1 MKTNNGSLY
10 RQWTAAIIATISLF
24 MMGMFLGWPSPV
36 LQKITSPTSE
46 VYLTSEQTS
55 WMVSVLYI
63 GSTLSPIPTGWMAN
77 CLGRKMTF
85 MVLASVAITSW
96 LFLVAVQSPF
106 GIYTARFL
114 GGMWG
119 GSAYTIAPIYLC
131 EITEPRVRG
140 AINALFTLLA
150 YCGIMFEYCIGPHVS
165 FTLLSILSALVPIS
179 FVIVLIWIPESPYYY
194 LMKNNMKGAGT
205 ALMWLRCKDNVT
217 DVEEEL
223 TGIERSVILDMQNK
237 GTFRDLVST
246 PANRRALLIVEMA
259 AILQRMSGISV
270 IMAYAS
276 TAIPQTPSLT
286 SNDCAIILCFVWIV
300 FGVVSTL
307 LVDRLGRRPLLA
319 VSCAGCGIATGLLA
333 AWFYLQANEHFPTE
347 KYTLFPLA
355 CFIMYGI
362 FFPIGLGCVPSM
374 VQGEMF
380 PANTRSLASGVT
392 STIIS
397 LTSFITNKMYQS
409 IGDCYGLYLNY
420 IIFSVSSF
428 YGVYFSLST
437 LLETRGKTLQEIQ
450 IELSESV
457 SKADTITESVTKV

>member
-1 MKTNNGSLY
+1 
-10 RQWTAAIIATISLF
+10 

-46 VYLTSEQTS
+46 VYLTSDQIS
-55 WMVSVLYI
+55 WMISVLYI
-63 GSTLSPIPTGWMAN
+63 GSTLSPIPTGWMTN

-96 LFLVAVQSPF
+96 LFLIAVQNPT
-106 GIYTARFL
+106 GIYIARFL

-119 GSAYTIAPIYLC
+119 GSAYTIAPLYLC
-131 EITEPRVRG
+131 EITEPKVRG

-165 FTLLSILSALVPIS
+165 FTLLSILSALIPIF
-179 FVIVLIWIPESPYYY
+179 FVIALVWIPESPYYY
-194 LMKNNMKGAGT
+194 LMKNNAKGAGT
-205 ALMWLRCKDNVT
+205 SLMWLRCKENIV

-223 TGIERSVILDMQNK
+223 TSIQRAVILDMQNR

-246 PANRRALLIVEMA
+246 PANIRALLIVEIA

-276 TAIPQTPSLT
+276 TAIPQTPYLT
-286 SNDCAIILCFVWIV
+286 SNDCAIILCFVWII

-307 LVDRLGRRPLLA
+307 LVDKLGRRPLLA
-319 VSCAGCGIATGLLA
+319 MSCAGCGIATGCLA
-333 AWFYLQANEHFPTE
+333 VWFYLQDNNMNVLQE
-347 KYTLFPLA
+347 KYSLFPFA

-392 STIIS
+392 STVIS

-409 IGDCYGLYLNY
+409 IGDWYGLYINY
-420 IIFSVSSF
+420 VIFSVCSF
-428 YGVYFSLST
+428 CGVYFSLNT

-450 IELSESV
+450 IELSECVSKKRQ
-457 SKADTITESVTKV
+457 SKADTTVESVTKV